1 MRVVCQTLDRRLQR
15 PVRLLQVLDTVA
27 ARPLRP
33 GRPQRPVKLRGVRGM
48 IRQSWQMHRPAVTRN
63 RLTQIRVPIAR
74 LPQPIRRRPVAVHR
88 QRRAQV
94 VVVNQ
99 RRRLVEPSQRRVCVR
114 SAVQAPRFDAIS
126 RPESFSNEARSACRP
141 GPSRRL
147 DSRVERAN
155 CVANADPIAR
165 PAARPKSRA
174 DAGQQPRLRGMP
186 LRASQRARRLRVGPL
201 RRLAT
206 SRPPLR
212 HPQALARPGKQVRQ
226 LLRREH
232 QQRPRRRLRR
242 LVQVVRWSVA
252 LQQQPRQVVIRQRKL
267 HRMRLN
273 TQPLQRRPQLPRR
286 CRRVLLPQ
294 SRSPPS
300 PLQRPLNRF
309 SYSPDPPNR
318 QITPSVYEPH
328 PVAQPHLHP
337 YSTSVQ

>member
-15 PVRLLQVLDTVA
+15 PVRLLQVLDPVA

-63 RLTQIRVPIAR
+63 RLTQIRVPIPR
-74 LPQPIRRRPVAVHR
+74 LPQPIRRRPVPVHR
-88 QRRAQV
+88 QRRPQV
-94 VVVNQ
+94 AVVNQ
-99 RRRLVEPSQRRVCVR
+99 RRRLVEPCQRRLGMR
-114 SAVQAPRFDAIS
+114 SAIGPPIRRNQPSRIVQQRGPQR
-126 RPESFSNEARSACRP
+126 RRP

-147 DSRVERAN
+147 DSRVKRAN

-165 PAARPKSRA
+165 PGRPTQKTRRC
-174 DAGQQPRLRGMP
+174 GQQPCLRGMP
-186 LRASQRARRLRVGPL
+186 LRAPQRARRLRVRAL

-212 HPQALARPGKQVRQ
+212 HPQPLARPRKQVGK
-226 LLRREH
+226 LLRRKH

-252 LQQQPRQVVIRQRKL
+252 LQQQPRQVVIRQREL

-273 TQPLQRRPQLPRR
+273 TQPRHRPPQLPNRPL
-286 CRRVLLPQ
+286 RVLLPQ
-294 SRSPPS
+294 RRSPPS

-328 PVAQPHLHP
+328 PVAQPHLHL